1 MPMRN
6 GWLPREGF
14 RSDSLGSLIK
24 KTALNPA
31 FTLIFLL
38 LARYTKRG
46 NDLSILHETAYS
58 RIRKLFYFGVLRLV
72 SNYLERGV
80 QNNWVDD
87 KYDWQKEIVLIAGGA
102 GGIGGQVVKLLA
114 EKGITVVVLDVIP
127 MSFETTSNV
136 HYYKCDITS
145 PSTISTVASRI
156 RSEVGNPTVLIN
168 NAGVARGKSIL
179 DSTEKDVRFTFDV
192 NTISHYF
199 TAKEFVPYMVSK
211 NHGMIVTIASLAA
224 YITVPNMTDYAS
236 SKAAALS
243 FHEGLTAELLTKY
256 HAPRVRTILIN
267 QGYTKT
273 TLFQGYKNDSTFL
286 LPTLEVDTVAEEIV
300 KKILKGK
307 SAQGIYPGF
316 GVSLT
321 WLRALPGWYQNRVRT
336 EGQYIMSDWNGRQ
349 VLDVERFYE
358 EKEKEKE
365 KKLDMGRDKGKGGDG
380 ESASTVLVNP

>member
-1 MPMRN
+1 MPMHN

-31 FTLIFLL
+31 FTLVFLI

-46 NDLSILHETAYS
+46 NDLSILHETAFS
-58 RIRKLFYFGVLRLV
+58 RIRKLFYFGVVRLV

-87 KYDWQKEIVLIAGGA
+87 VYDWKKEIVLITGGA

-114 EKGITVVVLDVIP
+114 EKDITVVVLDVIP
-127 MSFETTSNV
+127 MTFETTPNV

-145 PSTISTVASRI
+145 PSTIATTATRI
-156 RSEVGNPTVLIN
+156 RSEVGNPTILIN

-179 DSTEKDVRFTFDV
+179 DSTEKDIRFTFDV
-192 NTISHYF
+192 NTLSHYF
-199 TAKEFVPYMVSK
+199 TTKEFLPSMIDK
-211 NHGMIVTIASLAA
+211 NHGMVVTIASLAA
-224 YITVPNMTDYAS
+224 YLPVPNMTDYAS

-256 HAPRVRTILIN
+256 NAPKVRTIVIN

-273 TLFQGYKNDSTFL
+273 ALFQGYKNDATFL

-307 SAQGIYPGF
+307 SGQGIYPGF

-321 WLRALPGWYQNRVRT
+321 WLRAMPGWYQNRVRT
-336 EGQYIMSDWNGRQ
+336 KGQDIMTNWKGRQ
-349 VLDVERFYE
+349 VVDVDEFYE
-358 EKEKEKE
+358 EKEK
-365 KKLDMGRDKGKGGDG
+365 DGKGKGKGLEE
-380 ESASTVLVNP
+380 ESGSTVLVNP

>member
-380 ESASTVLVNP
+380 ESA